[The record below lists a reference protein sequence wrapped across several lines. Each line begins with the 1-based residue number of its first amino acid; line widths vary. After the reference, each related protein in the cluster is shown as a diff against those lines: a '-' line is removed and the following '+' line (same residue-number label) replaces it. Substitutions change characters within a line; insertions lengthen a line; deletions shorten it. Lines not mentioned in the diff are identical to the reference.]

1 MSKTKNKLKKKVPKI
16 TASETFV
23 TADLNVVFSFAFAF
37 DAGLYCLFIV
47 CGGDGICSST

>member
-1 MSKTKNKLKKKVPKI
+1 MSKTKNKFKKKSVPEI

-37 DAGLYCLFIV
+37 DAGLYCFLIMWW
-47 CGGDGICSST
+47 